1 MKTSN
6 TKLEKGRG
14 AILKLGYDF
23 IEFKSVLKRK
33 LKLVFK
39 QIFKKQSVS
48 QPGKLKR
55 IDQNRRMV

>member
-1 MKTSN
+1 MKTAN

-33 LKLVFK
+33 LKLIFK
-39 QIFKKQSVS
+39 PIFKKQSVS
-48 QPGKLKR
+48 KLSKLNR
-55 IDQNRRMV
+55 IHHNRRMV

>member
-33 LKLVFK
+33 LKLIFK

-48 QPGKLKR
+48 KPGKFNR
-55 IDQNRRMV
+55 IHHNRRMV